1 MNALIIFIR
10 RPVLAS
16 MVTVLLL
23 VLGMFSYR
31 KLGID
36 LMPKVEIPVVTILTT
51 LHGASPEEIESQVTK
66 PIEEAVNTT
75 SGIDELFSYNV
86 EGMSRIVI
94 RFLLEKP
101 IDEATQDVRDK
112 VATVLRDLPVGTDP
126 PVISKVDFDSFPVMT
141 ITVSGQRDLK
151 EVSEVAR
158 LKVKESIENVDGV
171 GAVNPIGNRKRA
183 INVILDLDRLKAY
196 GIPISLVKSAL
207 AAQNVE
213 IPSGRIDRG
222 LNEQVLRT
230 LARLEKVEDFE
241 RIIITNCNGRQILLS
256 DIGRVEDSVEEPR
269 TLARIWRQGDAGRG
283 TPTVSLDIVKQS
295 GTNTVEVI
303 SNVKKRI
310 KQIEPLLPAG
320 FKITIVSDQS
330 TFIIR
335 SIEELRLHL
344 VLGGLLAALAVFL
357 FMRNIRATIIA
368 AIAIPTSLIATF
380 TLMHALNFT
389 LNNMSLLG
397 LTLAVGVVIDDAI
410 VILEN
415 IFRHI
420 EQYRKTPFQAAVDG
434 LKEIGLA
441 VLATTT
447 SLMVIFLPIAFMQG
461 MIGRFFYEFGL
472 TVAFAIG
479 TSLLISFTLTPMLAS
494 RFIKFKHKNEDH
506 DHGTMAR
513 GYAATIRFALKN
525 RLVTVV
531 MCLVVVASTVPLVK
545 VLGKDFMPLDDR
557 SEFQVWMIAPAGYS
571 LEGVSELFGK
581 VEDEIHRL
589 PGIKVTLMQIGS
601 TQGSEDVTNGSM
613 YVAIEDLDKRTY
625 SQFDVMKQARG
636 ILARY
641 PEIRSS
647 VNPLGL
653 AGGGTRSVQLQYN
666 VTGPDVDV
674 LQRASDQIVAQL
686 RKVPGIVDVDT
697 SLAGRQPEVRVQINR
712 PKAADLGIA
721 AADVASSLR
730 TMVGGE
736 IATKFREG
744 VEQYD
749 VWLRLD
755 RADRNDAAVVN
766 ELPLLSPKVG
776 LVTLSQVATLS
787 EGKGPSEIDRYN
799 RQRQVSIFANLDGTD
814 LGTAIQKVA
823 GIVNGLKLGPAYRSV
838 STGQSKMMGESI
850 GEMLTA
856 FLLAFIFMYIVL
868 AAQFESF
875 LHPVTILLALPL
887 TVPFAL
893 LSLLLLRENINLY
906 SLLGVFMLFGI
917 VKKNGILQID
927 YTNTL
932 RGRGLPLNDAI
943 IEANMARLRPILM
956 TTLTLIAGMTP
967 IALGKGPGAASRASL
982 AKVIIGGQALSLFI
996 TLLIVPVAYSLFEG
1010 AKHKLRIGQK
1020 KSAPAAT
1027 EAVVETTAGAAPTSA
1042 SALPRAL
1049 KTDEEML

>member
-1 MNALIIFIR
+1 
-10 RPVLAS
+10 

-23 VLGMFSYR
+23 VLGIFSYR
-31 KLGID
+31 KLGVD
-36 LMPKVEIPVVTILTT
+36 LMPKIEIPVVTVLTT
-51 LHGASPEEIESQVTK
+51 LRGASPEEIESQVTK
-66 PIEEAVNTT
+66 LIEEAVNTV
-75 SGIDELFSYNV
+75 SGIDELRSVNV
-86 EGMSRIVI
+86 EGMSRVII
-94 RFLLEKP
+94 RFVLEKP

-112 VATVLRDLPVGTDP
+112 VASVLRNLPEGTDP
-126 PVISKVDFDSFPVMT
+126 PVISKVDPDSFPVMT
-141 ITVSGQRDLK
+141 ITVSGKRDLK

-158 LKVKESIENVDGV
+158 LNVKEAIENVDGV
-171 GAVNPIGNRKRA
+171 GSVNPIGNRKRA

-196 GIPISLVKSAL
+196 GIPISLVKAAL
-207 AAQNVE
+207 SAQNVE

-222 LNEQVLRT
+222 DSEQVLRT

-241 RIIITNCNGRQILLS
+241 RIVVANRNGRQIVLA
-256 DIGRVEDSVEEPR
+256 DIGRAEDSVEEPR
-269 TLARIWRQGDAGRG
+269 TMARIWKQGDAGRG

-303 SNVKKRI
+303 NNVKKRL
-310 KQIEPLLPAG
+310 KRIEPLLPPGYSIA
-320 FKITIVSDQS
+320 IVSDQS

-380 TLMHALNFT
+380 TLMRSLNFT

-410 VILEN
+410 VVLEN

-420 EQYRKTPFQAAVDG
+420 EQHRKTPFQAAVDG

-441 VLATTT
+441 VLATTI

-494 RFIKFKHKNEDH
+494 RFLKFTHKDEDH
-506 DHGTMAR
+506 DHGAMAR
-513 GYAATIRFALKN
+513 GYGAIIRFALKN
-525 RLVTVV
+525 RLVTIV
-531 MCLVVVASTVPLVK
+531 MCLVVIASAVPLIK
-545 VLGKDFMPLDDR
+545 VLGKTFVPLDDR
-557 SEFQVWMIAPAGYS
+557 SEFQVLMIAPPGYS

-589 PGIKVTLMQIGS
+589 PGIERTLMQIGS
-601 TQGSEDVTNGSM
+601 TQGSEDVTTGAL
-613 YVAIEDLDKRTY
+613 YVAIEDLKKRNY
-625 SQFDVMKQARG
+625 SQFDVMRRVRG
-636 ILARY
+636 ILAQYR
-641 PEIRSS
+641 EIRSS
-647 VNPLGL
+647 VIALGL
-653 AGGGTRSVQLQYN
+653 GFGGRQVQLQYN
-666 VTGPDVDV
+666 LTGPDIDV
-674 LQRASDQIVAQL
+674 LQRASDQVAAQL
-686 RKVPGIVDVDT
+686 RTIKGLVDVDT
-697 SLAGRQPEVRVQINR
+697 SLAGRQPEVRVAINR
-712 PKAADLGIA
+712 PNAADLGIT
-721 AADVASSLR
+721 AADVAANLR

-736 IATKFREG
+736 IVTTFREG

-755 RADRNDAAVVN
+755 RKNRNDATVIN

-776 LVTLSQVATLS
+776 LVTLSQVADLS
-787 EGKGPSEIDRYN
+787 DGKGPSQIDRYN
-799 RQRQVSIFANLDGTD
+799 RQRQVSIYANLDGTD
-814 LGTAIQKVA
+814 LGTAGQKLA
-823 GIVNGLKLGPAYRSV
+823 GIVDGLKLGPAYRTVAS
-838 STGQSKMMGESI
+838 GQAKAMGESI

-868 AAQFESF
+868 ASLFESF

-887 TVPFAL
+887 TLPFAL
-893 LSLLLLRENINLY
+893 LSLFLLGDTINVY

-932 RGRGLPLNDAI
+932 RGRGLQLKDAI

-956 TTLTLIAGMTP
+956 TTMTLIAGMTP
-967 IALGKGPGAASRASL
+967 IALGQGPGAATRASL

-996 TLLIVPVAYSLFEG
+996 TLMIVPVAYSLFEG
-1010 AKHKLRIGQK
+1010 AKRTLGIGHKE
-1020 KSAPAAT
+1020 SVPSVT
-1027 EAVVETTAGAAPTSA
+1027 EAVTE
-1042 SALPRAL
+1042 
-1049 KTDEEML
+1049 K